1 MKKIYITT
9 PIYYVND
16 KPHVGH
22 AYTSIACDCL
32 SRFYRMMG
40 VEVFFLT
47 GTDEHGLKI
56 QQTAEKKNI
65 KIQTFVD
72 DVSKNFQNLSKSLML
87 TNNSF
92 IRTTSDEHKKSAS
105 FFWDSLV
112 DKKQIYLDKYAGWY
126 SVRDE
131 AYYQEDEVID
141 GKAPSGSDVEWVE
154 EPSYF
159 FKLSDWQK
167 PLLDFYNANPNFI
180 KPLSRYN
187 EVLRFVE
194 SGLRDLSVSR
204 TSFTWGIKVPGDDK
218 HVMYVWLDALVNY
231 LSAIGYPNIKSENF
245 KKFWPAEFHI
255 VGKDILRFHGVY
267 WPAFLMAADLPLPKT
282 LVAHG
287 WWTVE
292 KE

>member
-40 VEVFFLT
+40 AEVFFLT

-65 KIQTFVD
+65 NIQTFVD

-92 IRTTSDEHKKSAS
+92 IRTTSDEHKKAAS
-105 FFWDSLV
+105 FFWDTLV

-131 AYYQEDEVID
+131 AYYQEDEVMD
-141 GKAPSGSDVEWVE
+141 GKAPSGSEVE
-154 EPSYF
+154 
-159 FKLSDWQK
+159 LS
-167 PLLDFYNANPNFI
+167 LI
-180 KPLSRYN
+180 
-187 EVLRFVE
+187 
-194 SGLRDLSVSR
+194 
-204 TSFTWGIKVPGDDK
+204 
-218 HVMYVWLDALVNY
+218 
-231 LSAIGYPNIKSENF
+231 
-245 KKFWPAEFHI
+245 HI
-255 VGKDILRFHGVY
+255 
-267 WPAFLMAADLPLPKT
+267 
-282 LVAHG
+282 
-287 WWTVE
+287 
-292 KE
+292 

>member
-65 KIQTFVD
+65 NIQTFVD

-187 EVLRFVE
+187 EVLRISQYQGQV
-194 SGLRDLSVSR
+194 L
-204 TSFTWGIKVPGDDK
+204 PG
-218 HVMYVWLDALVNY
+218 V
-231 LSAIGYPNIKSENF
+231 
-245 KKFWPAEFHI
+245 
-255 VGKDILRFHGVY
+255 
-267 WPAFLMAADLPLPKT
+267 
-282 LVAHG
+282 
-287 WWTVE
+287 
-292 KE
+292 